1 MLIGYLMIPF
11 FRNSITM
18 YLTSLALL
26 LICGGYFAI
35 FRRPTAAPPLAA
47 VVIVGLFASFGA
59 RDASK
64 ADYQRF
70 VEKFFG
76 NSHFGQIQVLDW
88 KERARR
94 FYLNDF
100 LVQNTYDPER
110 KQSVSQFTY
119 LLSGLARA
127 YVTNVDDVL
136 CIGLGVGI
144 VPMDFATHGARVD
157 VAEINPAIVPVASKF
172 FGLDTNKLH
181 ITIDDGRHFLNRCEK
196 KYDAVILDAFL
207 GDSSPSHLFTREAFS
222 SIRRVLRPGGALVI
236 NSFGNLEPGH
246 DFFVASLDRTLK
258 AVFTSV
264 HLHTA
269 TSDGGMFFVASDRSP
284 LAFVRPPDLQ
294 SIHPL
299 VVEDAQASFNHI
311 VETLRDEDGLV
322 LTDDYNPAEFYD
334 AKNRE
339 EIRHSLAMHAK
350 DL

>member
-1 MLIGYLMIPF
+1 
-11 FRNSITM
+11 M
-18 YLTSLALL
+18 YLTSLVLL
-26 LICGGYFAI
+26 LICGAYFAV
-35 FRRPTAAPPLAA
+35 FRRPATAPLAVVA
-47 VVIVGLFASFGA
+47 VIAILAWFGA
-59 RDASK
+59 QHASK
-64 ADYQRF
+64 TDYQRF
-70 VEKFFG
+70 VERFFG
-76 NSHFGQIQVLDW
+76 NSHFGQIQVLDS
-88 KERARR
+88 KQRPLRL
-94 FYLNDF
+94 YLNDF
-100 LVQNTYDPER
+100 LWQNTYDPER

-127 YVTNVDDVL
+127 YVTNVNDVL

-144 VPMDFATHGARVD
+144 VPMDFATHGAQVD
-157 VAEINPAIVPVASKF
+157 VAEINPAIVPVGVKF

-207 GDSSPSHLFTREAFS
+207 GDSSPSHLLTHEAFS

-258 AVFTSV
+258 SVFASV

-284 LAFVRPPDLQ
+284 LEFVRPPDLK

-299 VVEDAQASFNHI
+299 VVDDAEASFNHI
-311 VETLRDEDGLV
+311 VETVHDENGLV
-322 LTDDYNPAEFYD
+322 LTDNYNPAEFYD

-350 DL
+350 EL